1 MDPSKSMINYRTSKD
16 NQVNVKQIN
25 SYTIIF
31 SQNGIIENQFIYEN
45 MQNCMFI
52 FEKIYNFENHFFN
65 QDSYIQQQNSD

>member
-1 MDPSKSMINYRTSKD
+1 MNPSKSMINYRTSKD

-31 SQNGIIENQFIYEN
+31 SQNGIIENQFISEN
-45 MQNCMFI
+45 KQNCMFI

>member
-1 MDPSKSMINYRTSKD
+1 MNPSKSMINYRTSKD

-31 SQNGIIENQFIYEN
+31 SQNGIIENQFISEN

-52 FEKIYNFENHFFN
+52 FEKIYTFENHFFN